1 MTSRAGRLLRGRG
14 SSWSTRL
21 VVGSV
26 TLVAISM
33 ALFATA
39 LAPLLLTTL
48 GALAGGTGFVLGV
61 SASISAFLQQDA
73 YADSDFYR

>member
-1 MTSRAGRLLRGRG
+1 MTSRVGLLRGRH

-26 TLVAISM
+26 ALVAVSLG
-33 ALFATA
+33 LFWAA
-39 LAPLLLTTL
+39 FAPLLLTTL
-48 GALAGGTGFVLGV
+48 GALVGGTGFVLGV
-61 SASISAFLQQDA
+61 SASISAFFERDG

>member
-1 MTSRAGRLLRGRG
+1 MTSLATTLIRGRG
-14 SSWSTRL
+14 LSWSTRL

-26 TLVAISM
+26 ALVAVSL
-33 ALFATA
+33 ALSSTA
-39 LAPLLLTTL
+39 LAPLLVTTL

-61 SASISAFLQQDA
+61 SASISAFLERET

>member
-1 MTSRAGRLLRGRG
+1 MTSRTSRLLRGRG

-26 TLVAISM
+26 ALVAVSFV
-33 ALFATA
+33 LFSTA
-39 LAPLLLTTL
+39 LAPLLVTSV

-61 SASISAFLQQDA
+61 SASISAFLQRDA